1 MKAIYVT
8 IKRESTVDEFD
19 RLVDELGD
27 LKGVSCQEWLAYE
40 ASFEITDEAHVVEGG
55 AFHPYI
61 EKAASRENEPAP
73 PRAGMSDEEYADSDA
88 FYNWKNRNR

>member
-8 IKRESTVDEFD
+8 IKRESTVEKFD

-40 ASFEITDEAHVVEGG
+40 ASFEITDEATLL
-55 AFHPYI
+55 
-61 EKAASRENEPAP
+61 KAGRSIPT
-73 PRAGMSDEEYADSDA
+73 
-88 FYNWKNRNR
+88 